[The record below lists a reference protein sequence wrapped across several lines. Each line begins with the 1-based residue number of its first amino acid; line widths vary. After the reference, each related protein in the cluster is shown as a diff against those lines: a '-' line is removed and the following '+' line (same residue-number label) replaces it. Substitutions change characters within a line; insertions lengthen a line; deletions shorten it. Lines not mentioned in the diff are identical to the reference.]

1 MKPAFNK
8 LSRRQFL
15 LGTGGLALPLPLL
28 PSLFPGNAEAQV
40 VQESSKRFFVQ
51 TTTYHAVF
59 ASQFFGPLLNVAP
72 SERIA
77 NYAGFEVR
85 KAALKSAAQGN
96 GTFISPIL
104 QTKKAP
110 MSAKVLGLMN
120 VINGLDMIT
129 FQGHNFGGVAGGS
142 GSDPS
147 IDQVMAASKKLFPG
161 TQGAPAI
168 VRHKVSLS
176 KVGNNSGTQ
185 ATTNT
190 AQTNVKLFDL
200 LFGTNVAANEQPLI
214 VDAVRGHLAAVRSD
228 SAISAECRN
237 LMDAHVEMMFQA
249 ETNLRAQI
257 GGNSG
262 VARPTSDT
270 GAITKEAGFVNNPA
284 RQAEVERLFNEIVV
298 AAFASGLSRIYM
310 WGPDDEYTFSP
321 IARGP
326 FHEAIA
332 HQLGGRNASTQGTFN
347 DAAQVQFEVGLV
359 DMANRLDAVRTADGK
374 TLLDK
379 ALITWGW
386 EMGSAGIPGFHHG
399 RGIPVVSIGN
409 AGGFFNTGL
418 SVDYRNL
425 NSFSFSANDEEH
437 WFSGLTYNQ
446 WMGMVLRSMG
456 MLPSEYSTNNGAFGY
471 PSVKKVSGDY
481 PDAMWALAGTDLP
494 FLRGT
499 GAPPTF

>member
-40 VQESSKRFFVQ
+40 VQESAKRFFVQ

-59 ASQFFGPLLNVAP
+59 ASQFYGPLLDVAP
-72 SERIA
+72 TERIA
-77 NYAGFEVR
+77 NYAGFEIR
-85 KAALKSAAQGN
+85 KAALKAAAQGN

-142 GSDPS
+142 GSDAS
-147 IDQVMAASKKLFPG
+147 IDQVMAASKKLFPD
-161 TQGAPAI
+161 TRGAPAI
-168 VRHKVSLS
+168 VRHKVSLT
-176 KVGNNSGTQ
+176 KVGNSASTQ

-190 AQTNVKLFDL
+190 ALTNVKLFDL
-200 LFGTNVAANEQPLI
+200 LFGTNVAGNDQPLI
-214 VDAVRGHLAAVRSD
+214 VDAVRTHLAAVRSD
-228 SAISAECRN
+228 AALSAQCRT

-249 ETNLRAQI
+249 ETNLRSQI
-257 GGNSG
+257 GAGSG

-270 GAITKEAGFVNNPA
+270 GTITKEAGFVNTPA

-326 FHEAIA
+326 FHEGIA

-379 ALITWGW
+379 SLITWGW

-425 NSFSFSANDEEH
+425 ASFAFSASDEEH
-437 WFSGLTYNQ
+437 WYSGLTYNQ
-446 WMGMVLRSMG
+446 WMAMVLRSMG
-456 MLPSEYSTNNGAFGY
+456 MLPSEYSTNAGAFGY

-481 PDAMWALAGTDLP
+481 PEAMWALAGTDLP
-494 FLRGT
+494 FLRGAA
-499 GAPPTF
+499 APPTF

>member
-77 NYAGFEVR
+77 NYAGFEIR

-190 AQTNVKLFDL
+190 ALTNVKLFDL
-200 LFGTNVAANEQPLI
+200 LFGTNVAANDQPLI
-214 VDAVRGHLAAVRSD
+214 VDAVRSHLAAVRSD

-249 ETNLRAQI
+249 ETNLRSQI
-257 GGNSG
+257 GN
-262 VARPTSDT
+262 
-270 GAITKEAGFVNNPA
+270 
-284 RQAEVERLFNEIVV
+284 
-298 AAFASGLSRIYM
+298 ASGLARPPATPAPSPGRPASSTTPRGRPM
-310 WGPDDEYTFSP
+310 WSGSSTRSWRRHSP
-321 IARGP
+321 RAS
-326 FHEAIA
+326 A
-332 HQLGGRNASTQGTFN
+332 ASTCGARMT
-347 DAAQVQFEVGLV
+347 
-359 DMANRLDAVRTADGK
+359 
-374 TLLDK
+374 
-379 ALITWGW
+379 
-386 EMGSAGIPGFHHG
+386 
-399 RGIPVVSIGN
+399 
-409 AGGFFNTGL
+409 NT
-418 SVDYRNL
+418 
-425 NSFSFSANDEEH
+425 
-437 WFSGLTYNQ
+437 
-446 WMGMVLRSMG
+446 
-456 MLPSEYSTNNGAFGY
+456 
-471 PSVKKVSGDY
+471 PSVPS
-481 PDAMWALAGTDLP
+481 PAAPSTRPSPTSWAAATP
-494 FLRGT
+494 APRAPSTMRRRCSSRSAWWTWPT
-499 GAPPTF
+499 GWTRSAPPTARPCSTRR